1 MNVYCQVDSLQF
13 LSLTPWPVASVCM
26 LLPCQLMDPCGN
38 GMPAQA
44 VGGHIPGSVSHV
56 LLMNL

>member
-1 MNVYCQVDSLQF
+1 MNICHVDIPQF

-26 LLPCQLMDPCGN
+26 LLTCQFVDPCGN
-38 GMPAQA
+38 GMPIQA
-44 VGGHIPGSVSHV
+44 VGDHIPGSVSHV